1 MQARREYLGRGFRCI
16 KACTVN
22 LNSEWLTI
30 LILYYTDSAVE
41 ILGCLRK
48 KKKNVLMASFSE
60 MLCAPTICS
69 VPGLKQ
75 LSFLSSDLS
84 SV

>member
-16 KACTVN
+16 KACTVK

-30 LILYYTDSAVE
+30 LAARFSGGD
-41 ILGCLRK
+41 LRLFKKK
-48 KKKNVLMASFSE
+48 KKKNVLMASFSV

>member
-48 KKKNVLMASFSE
+48 KKKKRSHGFIFSD
-60 MLCAPTICS
+60 AVCS
-69 VPGLKQ
+69 YHL
-75 LSFLSSDLS
+75 LSAGT
-84 SV
+84 